1 MSKATTSPHERT
13 SKRSSSFRIVR
24 TTEETAGERDLKGS
38 QQTIKRSRSL
48 SGPRPKD
55 SVVRSGKAKTAPS
68 ESPKPTRRSGSF
80 RLTRQSEFD
89 TAEVHA
95 RSSKETTQEQRT
107 FRVIRKQRTGIE
119 EGEPPRVE
127 VVVSETTTDRRAPQD
142 ATKKKPDSKAA
153 VREPPSSRL
162 GTKKGTFLRSLRRK
176 LDGTEEISR
185 SSKVVR
191 EPTTQKGADRV
202 VQKKTEEHRAL
213 LVIRELCLGE
223 VDLFESSEKR
233 GDEMPDKR
241 AKSTDELTRRSHSL
255 RAARAKQDEI
265 EAQEA
270 DKRSRPSDRRLGRS
284 RSLRIAQNG
293 IDYTDE
299 KENVSKSETHITA
312 SSPSLRKERYSSTHL
327 ARSLEPAA
335 FTTSD
340 ESGMFE
346 DDETMDSVSAH
357 DRTFVRTPTDSSRI
371 QVSPESFREWR
382 HAQGSIHMA
391 PRFPEGLDFWKPPG
405 TGSLFAKLYQSW
417 TQETAVSPAEAEDN
431 SRVMFRSAASLFFR
445 KGFAALLRNE
455 TPGPGYYNPSIGERL
470 RFPRMPSFTI
480 RRKLK
485 CPKKEP
491 TPAPWDYS
499 PDKADPLVR
508 PMSPSYTFGHKGD
521 CCHCRSTSPGW
532 YTRTVAAH
540 DDHSQASTLRLH
552 FHTWLHPVLRFFRT
566 WLHICTPSPRTQ
578 LTRFFYFFRPP
589 GAYDPERADQCVRS
603 LEPSYT
609 FGVKY
614 KDPKRDDFPAPG
626 TYCPEKSDTVLAT
639 TPAYTFGFKH
649 KDLRPDDVPAPGA
662 YCPEKADTVLAVTPA
677 YTFGIK
683 PKDAKPD
690 DIPAPGAY
698 RPEKADSVL
707 VRTPAYTFGARP
719 KDSRDDGLPAS
730 TTYRA
735 PTRTRASP
743 PAYTLSYRTNIPS
756 DHTKK
761 PGPGAHSPERVWMNK
776 SSSPR
781 FTFRHP
787 AQSGCLRRPSPSR
800 TFASDDAQN
809 VRSPHRTNGSYETG
823 YQHYQRHSTDK
834 SNAESAHLSHRIY
847 ADAMN

>member
-521 CCHCRSTSPGW
+521 CCHCRSTSP
-532 YTRTVAAH
+532 
-540 DDHSQASTLRLH
+540 
-552 FHTWLHPVLRFFRT
+552 
-566 WLHICTPSPRTQ
+566 
-578 LTRFFYFFRPP
+578 
-589 GAYDPERADQCVRS
+589 
-603 LEPSYT
+603 
-609 FGVKY
+609 
-614 KDPKRDDFPAPG
+614 APG